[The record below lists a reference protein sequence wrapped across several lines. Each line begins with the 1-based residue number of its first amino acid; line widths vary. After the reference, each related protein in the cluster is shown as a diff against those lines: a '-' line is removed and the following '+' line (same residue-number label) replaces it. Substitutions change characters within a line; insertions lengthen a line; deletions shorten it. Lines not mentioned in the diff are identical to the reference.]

1 MYASKITIIFFLGNT
16 NHSILFLYNLVI
28 VYANRTSNA
37 VIFKR
42 LSKGLQI
49 YTSLLIDFCN
59 DYRPHLC
66 WQVSCILFAKII
78 SSSDF
83 NLSSKKNLSFLEV
96 KKKNDQPP
104 CVQLLLHTIGQ
115 HISLKKFDL
124 HSLLE
129 LICPSMISKIF
140 SSIYIFVSSI
150 LHVGWLPYHLWR
162 NIFSGRTAW
171 NTKEMWGER
180 QRN

>member
-16 NHSILFLYNLVI
+16 NHSILFLCNLVI

-96 KKKNDQPP
+96 KKKMTSHHASGFCFTRLDS
-104 CVQLLLHTIGQ
+104 T
-115 HISLKKFDL
+115 
-124 HSLLE
+124 SLLKN
-129 LICPSMISKIF
+129 LIYTVSWNWFVHPWSVKYLAVY
-140 SSIYIFVSSI
+140 IYLFPRS
-150 LHVGWLPYHLWR
+150 Y
-162 NIFSGRTAW
+162 
-171 NTKEMWGER
+171 M
-180 QRN
+180 